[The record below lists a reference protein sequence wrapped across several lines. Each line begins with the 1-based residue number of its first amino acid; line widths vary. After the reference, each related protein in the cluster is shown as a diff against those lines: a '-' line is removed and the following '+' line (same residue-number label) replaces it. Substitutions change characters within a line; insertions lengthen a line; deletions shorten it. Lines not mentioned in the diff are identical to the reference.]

1 MIKTLDMQH
10 MRYINL
16 FRKISG
22 VSPKHCFIY
31 NSGLVFV
38 VPEELLKK
46 AMGTN
51 GKNLK
56 EMGEVIGKKI
66 KVVLAPNG
74 IEDAEKFVSTIVY
87 PIEIKGVEIQEGLLV
102 INAGNQSK
110 AMLIGRNKTRL
121 EEMKK
126 IIKGYFGKEV
136 KVV

>member
-22 VSPKHCFIY
+22 VSPKHCFFY
-31 NSGLVFV
+31 NYGLIFV
-38 VPEELLKK
+38 VPEVQLNR

-56 EMGEVIGKKI
+56 QMGEVIGKKI

-74 IEDAEKFVSTIVY
+74 VEDAEKFVSTIVY
-87 PIEIKGVEIQEGLLV
+87 PIEIKGVEIQD
-102 INAGNQSK
+102 
-110 AMLIGRNKTRL
+110 
-121 EEMKK
+121 
-126 IIKGYFGKEV
+126 
-136 KVV
+136 